1 MYCACKSGSY
11 ACRKREEITLAIKI
25 MSFHFEAFTDLRFEI
40 QK

>member
-11 ACRKREEITLAIKI
+11 ACKREEITSAIKI